1 MQVTNGNE
9 HSNFNQIANKIYL
22 QSSKAVGS
30 KSDLLNYIVSSYKN
44 ILRAESF
51 DAGWELLQVSRRL
64 LNNQKV
70 EESKLMLEYD
80 SNFKQVWK
88 LHSELIGN
96 LKDCIEMVINNT
108 KKKISERFLES
119 SQEEHPQIFKSNAKV
134 AIMSIK
140 VLSEMQF
147 KIDKKLSFKGILRL
161 YKKNINYFTEVF

>member
-1 MQVTNGNE
+1 MQVTNSDE
-9 HSNFNQIANKIYL
+9 HSSLKQIANKIYL
-22 QSSKAVGS
+22 QATKAVGS
-30 KSDLLNYIVSSYKN
+30 KNDLLSYIVSSYKN

-64 LNNQKV
+64 LNKEKV
-70 EESKLMLEYD
+70 EESKLMIEYD

-88 LHSELIGN
+88 LHYALIGN

-108 KKKISERFLES
+108 KNKISKSFPDS

-147 KIDKKLSFKGILRL
+147 KIDNKLSFKGILRL
-161 YKKNINYFTEVF
+161 